1 MNRRLARHPVRLGAL
16 TLAAALLLAAC
27 TNGAGASVAPTSP
40 TSSPMMHES
49 PSPTDAMM
57 HESPS
62 PTDAMMHESPSPS
75 DAMVEHSAAP
85 SASDAMMHES
95 PSPTAP

>member
-27 TNGAGASVAPTSP
+27 TNGAGASVAPAGP
-40 TSSPMMHES
+40 TSSPMTHES
-49 PSPTDAMM
+49 PSATDAMM

-62 PTDAMMHESPSPS
+62 PRDAMM
-75 DAMVEHSAAP
+75 EHSAAP